1 MVDGQLRPNRITE
14 PRLLTVM
21 GALPREDFLPPGL
34 LARAY
39 VDEDVRLP
47 GGRALMEPMII
58 ARLIQLLALRPGD
71 RVLVAG
77 AGTGYAAAILAGLGG
92 RVTAVEADA
101 GLLAIARPALA
112 AHTAPG
118 AVTLVEAPPAG
129 GHPAAAPF
137 DAILIEGA
145 IPALPDALVAQLAE
159 GGRLAAILAGG
170 APRTRAVLGRR
181 VGAGFGTVDAF
192 DCATLPLPGFATRPS
207 FVF

>member
-14 PRLLTVM
+14 PRLLAIM

-34 LARAY
+34 IARAY

-71 RVLVAG
+71 RVLVVG
-77 AGTGYAAAILAGLGG
+77 AGTGYSAAVLAGLGG

-112 AHTAPG
+112 AHAAPG

-129 GHPAAAPF
+129 GHPVSAPF

-145 IPALPDALVAQLAE
+145 VPALPDALVAQLAE
-159 GGRLAAILAGG
+159 GGRLAAILSGG